1 MPSGGI
7 ERLAKT
13 FLAFIFPVLGA
24 CTLIYMVKVCVYTCE
39 REWDHEGSSLT
50 GLHG

>member
-1 MPSGGI
+1 MPSEGV
-7 ERLAKT
+7 EHLAKT
-13 FLAFIFPVLGA
+13 FLAFIFPVWGLHPN
-24 CTLIYMVKVCVYTCE
+24 LKVCVYTCQ